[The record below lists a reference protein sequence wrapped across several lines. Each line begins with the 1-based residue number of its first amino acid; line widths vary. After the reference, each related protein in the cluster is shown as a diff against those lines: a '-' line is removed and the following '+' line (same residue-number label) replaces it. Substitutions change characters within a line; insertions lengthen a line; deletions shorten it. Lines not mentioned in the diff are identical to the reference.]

1 MLAAPPLE
9 WVGPTM
15 RSAESA
21 KKIMEWLVGHS
32 GMMEVFYSGL
42 APIRGTWLLS
52 ARCRRG
58 LGAWCR
64 SGYEGERWPLGGPL
78 DRVDCSRAPIA

>member
-21 KKIMEWLVGHS
+21 RKIMEWLVGHS
-32 GMMEVFYSGL
+32 GMMAVFCSGL
-42 APIRGTWLLS
+42 APIRGAWL
-52 ARCRRG
+52 
-58 LGAWCR
+58 
-64 SGYEGERWPLGGPL
+64 P
-78 DRVDCSRAPIA
+78 

>member
-1 MLAAPPLE
+1 MEDMPNQEHHPKMLAAPPLE

-21 KKIMEWLVGHS
+21 RKIMEWLVGHS

-42 APIRGTWLLS
+42 APIRGTWL
-52 ARCRRG
+52 
-58 LGAWCR
+58 
-64 SGYEGERWPLGGPL
+64 P
-78 DRVDCSRAPIA
+78 